1 MALLNILLECIPC
14 AGTARDP
21 TIERTN
27 TLTTGTSHT
36 WEAIPEKAP
45 SMNYQTPPPRAPTAE
60 LVASQILTALLS
72 APKPGPTLD
81 ASILSIIHTHR
92 PSTTSAHNWYASIA
106 EALFHKLESLLKQ
119 GTARLSGAMADAF
132 RDASKAVDAVGEF
145 AREHPLWTAAV
156 VGVVVFGIMVL
167 LAPYLL
173 EALGFAEL
181 GPLEGKRF
189 ACFWDEVRAD
199 GVGGLG
205 SFAAGWQAR
214 YLGAVPKGSLFS
226 FFQRLGMVWGK
237 IVVMREG

>member
-14 AGTARDP
+14 AGTARNP

-27 TLTTGTSHT
+27 TLTTGASHSY
-36 WEAIPEKAP
+36 EPIAEKAP
-45 SMNYQTPPPRAPTAE
+45 SMNHQPPPPRAPTAE

-72 APKPGPTLD
+72 GPKPGPTLD

-92 PSTTSAHNWYASIA
+92 PSTTTAHNWYASIA
-106 EALFHKLESLLKQ
+106 KALFHKLESLLKQ
-119 GTARLSGAMADAF
+119 GSARLSGAMADAF
-132 RDASKAVDAVGEF
+132 GKAGDAVAAIGDF

-181 GPLEGKRF
+181 GPVEGKCF
-189 ACFWDEVRAD
+189 ACFWDEVKAD
-199 GVGGLG
+199 CVGDLG

-214 YLGAVPKGSLFS
+214 YLGAVPRGSLFS
-226 FFQRLGMVWGK
+226 YFQRLGMVWGK
-237 IVVMREG
+237 IVAVREA